1 MNSSVLLLFLLTVSI
16 AGIFSLPSVF
26 AEEDQTVRIPIGAS
40 LPSCADDDT
49 CYVPSEIQINEGNRV
64 EWVNDDS
71 VAHTVTSGIPKEGHD
86 GFFDSG
92 IMAPRGEFEFTFDGF
107 ETGTYPYYCIAH
119 PWMTGSVIMV
129 DNTIDV
135 TDNDESDD
143 NTQYDFDSSIDDVY
157 ERDSDVNISKE
168 THSNSEVLPNQRI
181 FGKYKVTVDWIR
193 ELPVTNEVNGIEI
206 LVSHTVKKSSHG
218 ESMKEMKSQGENKG
232 KHGESSHENKGKH
245 GESSHENKGKHGES
259 SHENKGKHG
268 ESKDKH
274 SSGGGCGDSAHADK
288 GMKSH
293 EGGCPHFQ
301 MIQKMIPEI
310 ELLEKGISQVD
321 RSMKITLSVGNRE
334 LIMPLDAD
342 ENLPGRY
349 TVVFIPTVAGKYGVE
364 VHGTIHGSPVNM
376 MIELD
381 RVLDKNQIT
390 RFP

>member
-1 MNSSVLLLFLLTVSI
+1 MNSSILFLLLTVSI
-16 AGIFSLPSVF
+16 VGIFSSPSVF
-26 AEEDQTVRIPIGAS
+26 AEEQTVRIPIGAS

-71 VAHTVTSGIPKEGHD
+71 VAHTVTSGTPKNGHD

-92 IMAPRGEFEFTFDGF
+92 IIVPGEEFEFTFNGF
-107 ETGTYPYYCIAH
+107 ESGTYPYYCIAH
-119 PWMTGSVIMV
+119 PWMIGSVTVV
-129 DNTIDV
+129 DNAIDV
-135 TDNDESDD
+135 TDNDEGDD
-143 NTQYDFDSSIDDVY
+143 KTQYDFDNSLDDVY
-157 ERDSDVNISKE
+157 ERGFDVSLSKE
-168 THSNSEVLPNQRI
+168 TPSEQLPNQRI

-218 ESMKEMKSQGENKG
+218 ESMKGMKSHGEDQG
-232 KHGESSHENKGKH
+232 KHGK
-245 GESSHENKGKHGES
+245 
-259 SHENKGKHG
+259 
-268 ESKDKH
+268 SKDKH
-274 SSGGGCGDSAHADK
+274 SSGGGCGDNAHENR

-301 MIQKMIPEI
+301 MVKKMIPEI
-310 ELLEKGISQVD
+310 ELLENGINQVD
-321 RSMKITLSVGNRE
+321 RSMKITISVGNRE
-334 LIMPLDAD
+334 LTMPIDAD

-349 TVVFIPTVAGKYGVE
+349 TAIFIPTMAGKYSVE

-376 MIELD
+376 VLEMD
-381 RVLDKNQIT
+381 RVLEKNQII